1 MYLSNVYVLANIRI
15 LTVEESYGTLEDWAA
30 RCFKFSSSGEY
41 SIPDYVAKTSKDIKN
56 ADRETEAKELKD
68 RLNAINLGYLIQ
80 PKNKKKFEA
89 SKAVVAYIFCSQIDD
104 KAIYKNFKALSLL
117 FHPDKDTKG
126 EYTEI
131 MKFLSEVKTA
141 YGKFCSEEQC
151 V

>member
-1 MYLSNVYVLANIRI
+1 MYRQASTDEREEKRQVLYNTIDRIENAFNKNKNNLFSVMYLSNVYVLANIRI

-89 SKAVVAYIFCSQIDD
+89 SKAVVAYIFCSQI
-104 KAIYKNFKALSLL
+104 IYSFIFFWL
-117 FHPDKDTKG
+117 
-126 EYTEI
+126 I
-131 MKFLSEVKTA
+131 
-141 YGKFCSEEQC
+141 
-151 V
+151 